1 MPFDLSKASRE
12 ASVGSASRPLDLSD
26 CDQPLDLRVDFKK
39 RRTVADENMNLVLS
53 PGRSSPPDAGLELLR
68 GPPLPSSSSSVRPE
82 SPAPLERSPGRLP
95 ECPSLTYPVHASLA
109 AETPLA
115 LLYPRP
121 LPPSSLLYSRI
132 GKEMSYPSLVPRP
145 AQYPLHPLPTRPF
158 PYPLVR
164 GFPSLPAPPRPPP
177 LFEAFRERRTSGG
190 AAPGMAAT
198 GPHKPRERYACKFC
212 GKVFPRSANLTRHLR
227 THTGEQPYKCKFCE
241 RSFSIS
247 SNLQRHVRNI
257 HNKEKPYKCR
267 LCDRAFG
274 QQTNLDRHFK
284 KHQSDGPTILDGAVH
299 RHHRR
304 LLLPRP
310 PPDLWGPG
318 VPPAAAPHP
327 HPPPPPLTP
336 LRLPM
341 SSSSPHLDLSS
352 VLPALTYTRPS
363 PPPSQTSLLT
373 PSSLPQTFSLAP
385 SPPASPPRDEDEEEE
400 DIDVENED
408 ETEEELEVGEEDLAE
423 GKAGQRA
430 GEGEP
435 ETGEH
440 ELDVE
445 EEGQEGGDEDSEAG
459 EEDHRVSFEVTIT
472 PAQPLEGERSSPSA
486 SGEKMVQV

>member
-1 MPFDLSKASRE
+1 MSCPRPAAPPPPLHVAARAVPTKPARPRCASDLPLGRVSSRPPAPPGLTDSPKAGLTCPSEPPGEPTEAPKSASDMPFDLSKASRE

-53 PGRSSPPDAGLELLR
+53 PGRASPPDAGLELLR
-68 GPPLPSSSSSVRPE
+68 GPPLPSASCSVRPE

-95 ECPSLTYPVHASLA
+95 ECPSLSYPVHASLA

-121 LPPSSLLYSRI
+121 LPPSSLL
-132 GKEMSYPSLVPRP
+132 
-145 AQYPLHPLPTRPF
+145 
-158 PYPLVR
+158 

-310 PPDLWGPG
+310 PPDLWGSG
-318 VPPAAAPHP
+318 
-327 HPPPPPLTP
+327 
-336 LRLPM
+336 
-341 SSSSPHLDLSS
+341 
-352 VLPALTYTRPS
+352 
-363 PPPSQTSLLT
+363 TSLLT
-373 PSSLPQTFSLAP
+373 PSSLSQTFSLAP

-408 ETEEELEVGEEDLAE
+408 ETEEELEVGEEDPAE
-423 GKAGQRA
+423 GQAGRRP

-435 ETGEH
+435 EAGER
-440 ELDVE
+440 ELEVE